1 MATPAGAGAETG
13 GDPAAPELLS
23 WETAETFTGESRP
36 PVGVQKGFLLRLHAD
51 PRCRDRLVPGGHTVA
66 RRYDQVRAADLC
78 PTCTAE
84 VVARST
90 SSVLARLR
98 DAERLLR
105 KLLMTAHTSPV
116 PREIVHCR
124 ALRFEAE
131 QSVSVHPQAAALAEA
146 VAALAGETAEALREG
161 LRTALRPR

>member
-1 MATPAGAGAETG
+1 MASPATAERETG
-13 GDPAAPELLS
+13 HTAPELLS
-23 WETAETFTGESRP
+23 WSPPEPLTGESRP
-36 PVGVQKGFLLRLHAD
+36 PVGVQKGFLQRLHAD
-51 PRCRDRLVPGGHTVA
+51 PSCRDRLVPGGHTA
-66 RRYDQVRAADLC
+66 TRTYEQVRAADLC

-84 VVARST
+84 VVARSS

-105 KLLMTAHTSPV
+105 RLLETAHTDPV
-116 PREIVHCR
+116 PREVVHCR

-131 QSVSVHPQAAALAEA
+131 QSVSLHPEVPPLALH